1 MIQTILI
8 ANRGEIAVRIMR
20 ACREMGIGTVAIYSD
35 VDREARHVRYADR
48 AFPLAGNAPGDTYLR
63 IDKILEIA
71 RRSGADAV
79 HPGYG
84 FLAENE
90 AFARA
95 CVDAGLTF
103 IGPPP
108 EVIARMGSKTAARD
122 SAIAAG
128 APVVPGTQTP
138 VAADVPDADV
148 QRLADVVGYPLMVK
162 AVAGGGGK
170 GMREVRTAGDLLDAV
185 RTARSEAL
193 GAFGDAAVY
202 FERRLQRPRHIEIQ
216 LLADQHGTVVPFV
229 ERECSVQRRH
239 QKVIEESPAPRMD
252 DDLRRRMAEAAASV
266 ARTVGYTNAGT
277 IEFLVDA
284 EDRFYFLE
292 MNTRLQVEHPVTEM
306 VTGVDLVQWQIRI
319 ARGERLTVS
328 PEQALTPRGHAIE
341 CRVYAEDPDQ
351 RFMPR
356 PGRITSLTVPG
367 GPGIRDD
374 SGVEAGFEVPIY
386 YDSMISK
393 LVAWADTREEA
404 RRRMLR
410 ALGEYHV
417 GGIPTT
423 LPFFRWM
430 LQQPAFIAGEL
441 DTTMLDAELE
451 RRDGQPFLA
460 TGPAQDETALL
471 ALASSVFLAGRRPT
485 ADRRRRRRRPPLGL
499 GCRRQAVRAEK
510 VEFRVAMRLHIEQ
523 DGRVRQVT
531 VTNGRAPGSVDV
543 HVDDTVIACD
553 VRDLGQ
559 GRLSLRLT
567 DGSMHDLVVETEAPA
582 GHRVVHVEG
591 VRVRAVVSTRVRR
604 GASAAGAAV
613 GPLRIVAPMPGKVVR
628 VPVRPGDQVD
638 ARQPVVVIEAMKM
651 ENALS
656 AGRAGVVREVL
667 VQEGMSVEAGRP
679 LVVLE

>member
-1 MIQTILI
+1 MKTILI

-20 ACREMGIGTVAIYSD
+20 ACREMGIGTVAIYAD
-35 VDREARHVRYADR
+35 ADREARHVRYADR
-48 AFPLAGNAPGDTYLR
+48 AFPLVGNAPVDTYLR

-71 RRSGADAV
+71 RLSGADGV

-90 AFARA
+90 DFAQA

-103 IGPPP
+103 IGPSP

-122 SAIAAG
+122 CALAAG
-128 APVVPGTQTP
+128 APVVPGTRTP
-138 VAADVPDADV
+138 LAADVSDDDL
-148 QRLADVVGYPLMVK
+148 QRLADAVGYPLMVK

-170 GMREVRTAGDLLDAV
+170 GMREVAAAGALVDAV

-202 FERRLQRPRHIEIQ
+202 FERRVLRPRHIEIQ
-216 LLADQHGTVVPFV
+216 LLADQHGTVIPFV

-239 QKVIEESPAPRMD
+239 QKVIEESPAPRMSES
-252 DDLRRRMAEAAASV
+252 LRCRMAAAAASV
-266 ARTVGYTNAGT
+266 ARAANYTNAGT

-284 EDRFYFLE
+284 DDAFYFLE

-374 SGVEAGFEVPIY
+374 SGVEVGFEVPIY

-393 LVAWADTREEA
+393 LVAWGGDREEA

-410 ALGEYHV
+410 ALSEYHV

-430 LQQPAFIAGEL
+430 LEQPAFVRGEL
-441 DTTMLDAELE
+441 DTTMLDTELE
-451 RRDGQPFLA
+451 RRAGEPFVPVTAAHLDA
-460 TGPAQDETALL
+460 ALL
-471 ALASSVFLAGRRPT
+471 G
-485 ADRRRRRRRPPLGL
+485 
-499 GCRRQAVRAEK
+499 
-510 VEFRVAMRLHIEQ
+510 M
-523 DGRVRQVT
+523 
-531 VTNGRAPGSVDV
+531 
-543 HVDDTVIACD
+543 
-553 VRDLGQ
+553 
-559 GRLSLRLT
+559 
-567 DGSMHDLVVETEAPA
+567 
-582 GHRVVHVEG
+582 
-591 VRVRAVVSTRVRR
+591 
-604 GASAAGAAV
+604 ASAAFLAARRAAHAPTGSV
-613 GPLRIVAPMPGKVVR
+613 GGPTRSGWAAAARRDALRK
-628 VPVRPGDQVD
+628 
-638 ARQPVVVIEAMKM
+638 
-651 ENALS
+651 
-656 AGRAGVVREVL
+656 
-667 VQEGMSVEAGRP
+667 
-679 LVVLE
+679 